1 MTSVR
6 MRGRSVTCRPMPHAA
21 LDGLLVADFSR
32 VLAGPL
38 CTQTLGDLGA
48 DVVKVERPET
58 GDDTRQWG
66 PPFVDEGSTYYL
78 GLNRNKRSLVLDLR
92 DETDNALAQE
102 LCARADVVLESF
114 RPGAMERLGLG
125 YAAVRSRNPGVI
137 YTSISAFGSGEPTR
151 GLPGYDLL
159 VQAMSGYM
167 SITGAPDG
175 HALKPGTA
183 LADMLTGLYATIGTL
198 AALQARERSGTGQHV
213 EVSLMDSALASLL
226 NLGSSFLNTGVVP
239 GRSGNRH
246 PSIAPYETFAA
257 ADRDIALA
265 GGNDVIFERLCG
277 VLGRPELA
285 HDPRFATNADRVGN
299 REALGAEL
307 EAAFAGDT
315 AEAWAERLNAAG
327 VPAGPVNDVG
337 EAFALAERLGL
348 EPVAELDG
356 VRTARSPLRLSET
369 PARSRL
375 RPPRL
380 GEHDGELR
388 AWLSRPE
395 PPAPGGSTSGA

>member
-1 MTSVR
+1 
-6 MRGRSVTCRPMPHAA
+6 MPDAA
-21 LDGLLVADFSR
+21 LQGLLVADFSR

-38 CTQTLGDLGA
+38 CTQTLADLGA
-48 DVVKVERPET
+48 DVVKVERPGT

-66 PPFVDEGSTYYL
+66 PPFVAEGSTYYL
-78 GLNRNKRSLVLDLR
+78 GLNRGKRSLVLDLR
-92 DETDNALAQE
+92 DPEDNALAQE

-114 RPGAMERLGLG
+114 RPGAMDRLGLG
-125 YAAVRSRNPGVI
+125 FEAVRERNPGVV
-137 YTSISAFGSGEPTR
+137 YTSISAFGSGEATR
-151 GLPGYDLL
+151 ELPGYDLL

-167 SITGAPDG
+167 SVTGAADG
-175 HALKPGTA
+175 QALKPGTA

-198 AALQARERSGTGQHV
+198 AALQARDHSGTGQHV
-213 EVSLMDSALASLL
+213 EVSLMESALAALL
-226 NLGSSFLNTGVVP
+226 NLGSSFLNTGAVP

-265 GGNDVIFERLCG
+265 GGNDAIFVRLCG

-285 HDPRFATNADRVGN
+285 EDPRFATNAARVGN

-315 AEAWAERLNAAG
+315 AAAWAERLNAAG

-348 EPVAELDG
+348 EPVTELDG
-356 VRTARSPLRLSET
+356 VRTTRSPLRLGDT
-369 PARSRL
+369 PVRPSR

-380 GEHDGELR
+380 GEHDAELR
-388 AWLSRPE
+388 DWLSRPA

>member
-1 MTSVR
+1 
-6 MRGRSVTCRPMPHAA
+6 MPDAA
-21 LDGLLVADFSR
+21 LQGLLVADFSR

-48 DVVKVERPET
+48 DVIKVERPGT

-66 PPFVDEGSTYYL
+66 PPFVEEGSTYYL

-92 DETDNALAQE
+92 DPQDSELAQE
-102 LCARADVVLESF
+102 LCVRADVVLESF
-114 RPGAMERLGLG
+114 RPGAMDRLGLG
-125 YAAVRSRNPGVI
+125 YEAVRARNPRVI
-137 YTSISAFGSGEPTR
+137 YTSISAFGSGEATR

-167 SITGAPDG
+167 SITGDADG

-198 AALQARERSGTGQHV
+198 AALQARAASGAGQHV

-226 NLGSSFLNTGVVP
+226 NLGSSFLNTGDVP

-246 PSIAPYETFAA
+246 PSIAPYETFAT

-285 HDPRFATNADRVGN
+285 SDPRFATNAARVGD

-315 AEAWAERLNAAG
+315 AESWAERLNAAG
-327 VPAGPVNDVG
+327 VPAGPVNDVA

-348 EPVAELDG
+348 EPVADVDG
-356 VRTARSPLRLSET
+356 VRTARSPLRLGET
-369 PARSRL
+369 PALPRM

-380 GEHDGELR
+380 GEHDEELR
-388 AWLSRPE
+388 ACLSRPA

>member
-1 MTSVR
+1 
-6 MRGRSVTCRPMPHAA
+6 MRGRSVTCRPMPDAA
-21 LDGLLVADFSR
+21 LQGLLVADFSR

-48 DVVKVERPET
+48 DVVKVERPGT

-92 DETDNALAQE
+92 DATDSALAQE

-114 RPGAMERLGLG
+114 RPGAMDRLGLG
-125 YAAVRSRNPGVI
+125 YDAVRERNPGVI
-137 YTSISAFGSGEPTR
+137 YTSISAFGSGETTR

-167 SITGAPDG
+167 SITGQPDG
-175 HALKPGTA
+175 KPLKPGTA
-183 LADMLTGLYATIGTL
+183 LADMLSGLYATIGTL
-198 AALQARERSGTGQHV
+198 AALHARERSGRGQHV

-226 NLGSSFLNTGVVP
+226 NLGSSFLNTGAVP

-246 PSIAPYETFAA
+246 PSIAPYETFSA

-285 HDPRFATNADRVGN
+285 TDPRFATNAERVGN
-299 REALGAEL
+299 RGALGAEL
-307 EAAFAGDT
+307 EQAFAGDT
-315 AEAWAERLNAAG
+315 ADAWAERLNAAG

-356 VRTARSPLRLSET
+356 VRTARSPLRLSGT
-369 PARSRL
+369 PALPRM

-380 GEHDGELR
+380 GEHDEELR
-388 AWLSRPE
+388 DWLSRPPA